1 MVLSPPGAHAPFTP
15 APQFEACSMFIHI
28 IHVCRCE
35 DACSSDQLSQDAFL
49 NVTAPR
55 TPSFNRDPSK
65 DPAKHWLM
73 MAEPR
78 HMSEHTVNKVDEVFR
93 NR

>member
-1 MVLSPPGAHAPFTP
+1 M
-15 APQFEACSMFIHI
+15 
-28 IHVCRCE
+28 
-35 DACSSDQLSQDAFL
+35 
-49 NVTAPR
+49 TAPR

-93 NR
+93 NRLMRCWLL

>member
-1 MVLSPPGAHAPFTP
+1 M
-15 APQFEACSMFIHI
+15 
-28 IHVCRCE
+28 
-35 DACSSDQLSQDAFL
+35 
-49 NVTAPR
+49 TAPR